1 MNLQNN
7 TEIIIN
13 KFKEKNYNF
22 VIEKTNFLSEKEN
35 NNDLLWTLR
44 GLSYLNKNNK
54 IDSFKCLN
62 IAVKINPKNIDAK
75 NYLGI
80 LYNNSGKLRKAE
92 KYFKE
97 CIQLN
102 PVYIS
107 SIFNL
112 ANLKL
117 KTNNFAEAISLYI
130 EALKINENIE
140 KIYINLGFAYQ
151 STKQSKKAKLILEKC
166 LNKFPS
172 STEADKLLSSQTNFK
187 NDENYLM
194 SMVKKLNTKQL
205 NDDQKINLLFAIGKG
220 FEDKED
226 YKKSFNY
233 YSKGNYLKRSNLKSD
248 INQKTKLFE
257 NIESFFS
264 NFQFQNEIID
274 NKKKIIFIFGLPRSG
289 TTLVESIIS
298 SHDKVSSVGEI
309 NFVSNFVKSNFF
321 KDSKIII
328 NDLDKCSGSSLKEE
342 YFNYLESFNIKNS
355 VITDKSL
362 DTYFN
367 LGFIKYFFPGSKLIH
382 CQRNAKDNCLSIY
395 KNLFTDNES
404 WKYDENELIE
414 YYSLYKRIM
423 NFWNKKISKDILNI
437 NYEELVNNKES
448 TVKKIINYCQL
459 KWSEK
464 CLNHHN
470 YVAPI
475 KTLSLNQ
482 ANKPVYSKSI
492 GSSNNYDIY
501 LREMFD
507 NLSLQ
512 MNK

>member
-1 MNLQNN
+1 MNIQNN
-7 TEIIIN
+7 TKDIIN
-13 KFKEKNYNF
+13 KFEEKNYDF
-22 VIEKTNFLSEKEN
+22 VIEKTNFLSVKEN

-44 GLSYLNKNNK
+44 GLSYYNKNNK

-62 IAVKINPKNIDAK
+62 IAIKINPKNIDAK

-80 LYNNSGKLRKAE
+80 LCNNLGKLRQAE
-92 KYFKE
+92 KYFRE
-97 CIQLN
+97 CIQFN
-102 PVYIS
+102 PIYIS

-117 KTNNFAEAISLYI
+117 KTNNFEEAISLY
-130 EALKINENIE
+130 ERALKINENIE

-151 STKQSKKAKLILEKC
+151 STKQSKRAKLILEKC
-166 LNKFPS
+166 LTKFPS

-194 SMVKKLNTKQL
+194 SMVEKLDTKQL
-205 NDDQKINLLFAIGKG
+205 NNDQKINLLFAIGKG

-233 YSKGNYLKRSNLKSD
+233 YSKGNYLKRSHLKSD
-248 INQKTKLFE
+248 INQKVKLFE
-257 NIESFFS
+257 NTKSFFS
-264 NFQFQNEIID
+264 DFKFKNNNID
-274 NKKKIIFIFGLPRSG
+274 EEKKIIFIFGLPRSG

-298 SHDKVSSVGEI
+298 SHDKVSGVGEI
-309 NFVSNFVKSNFF
+309 NFIGNFVKSNLL
-321 KDSKIII
+321 KDKKIIQH
-328 NDLDKCSGSSLKEE
+328 DLDNFSDLNLKKE
-342 YFNYLESFNIKNS
+342 YFNYLESFNIKND

-362 DTYFN
+362 DNYFY
-367 LGFIKYFFPGSKLIH
+367 LGFIKHFFPGSKLIH

-414 YYSLYKRIM
+414 YFSLYKRIM
-423 NFWNKKISKDILNI
+423 NFWIKKIGDDILNI
-437 NYEELVNNKES
+437 KYEELVNNNEG
-448 TVKKIINYCQL
+448 TVKNIINYCQL
-459 KWSEK
+459 EWSEK
-464 CLNHHN
+464 CLNHHD

-482 ANKPVYSKSI
+482 ANKPIYSSSV

-501 LREMFD
+501 LKKMFD
-507 NLSLQ
+507 DLSLQ
-512 MNK
+512 IN

>member
-1 MNLQNN
+1 MKIQDN
-7 TEIIIN
+7 TEVIIN

-80 LYNNSGKLRKAE
+80 LYNNSGKLREAE
-92 KYFKE
+92 RCFKE
-97 CIQLN
+97 CIQSN
-102 PVYIS
+102 PNYIS

-117 KTNNFAEAISLYI
+117 KTNNFSEAISLYLR
-130 EALKINENIE
+130 ALKINENIE

-151 STKQSKKAKLILEKC
+151 STKQSQKAKLILKKC

-194 SMVKKLNTKQL
+194 DMVKKLNTKQL
-205 NDDQKINLLFAIGKG
+205 NDNKKINLLFAIGKG
-220 FEDKED
+220 FEDKGD

-233 YSKGNYLKRSNLKSD
+233 YSRGNHLKKNNLKSD
-248 INQKTKLFE
+248 INQKIELFE
-257 NIESFFS
+257 NIEFFFS
-264 NFQFQNEIID
+264 NFRFKNDIID
-274 NKKKIIFIFGLPRSG
+274 NKKKIVFIFGLPRSG
-289 TTLVESIIS
+289 TTLVESILS

-309 NFVSNFVKSNFF
+309 NFLSNFVKSNFF
-321 KDSKIII
+321 KENKILLD
-328 NDLDKCSGSSLKEE
+328 DLHKFSGLNLNEE
-342 YFNYLESFNIKNS
+342 YFNYLEFFNIKND
-355 VITDKSL
+355 VVTDKSL
-362 DTYFN
+362 ETYFY
-367 LGFIKYFFPGSKLIH
+367 LGFIKHFFPSSKLIH

-395 KNLFTDNES
+395 KNLFTDNEA
-404 WKYDENELIE
+404 WKYDENELVE

-423 NFWNKKISKDILNI
+423 NFWNKKIGKDILNI
-437 NYEELVNNKES
+437 NYEDLVKNNET

-459 KWSEK
+459 KWDEK

-482 ANKPVYSKSI
+482 ANKPLYSSSI
-492 GSSNNYDIY
+492 GSSNNYNIY
-501 LREMFD
+501 LKKMFD
-507 NLSLQ
+507 NLDLKVS
-512 MNK
+512 K

>member
-1 MNLQNN
+1 MNFQNK
-7 TEIIIN
+7 TDAIIN
-13 KFKEKNYNF
+13 KFKEKNYDF

-62 IAVKINPKNIDAK
+62 IAVKINSKNIDAK

-80 LYNNSGKLRKAE
+80 LCNNSGKLGHAE
-92 KYFKE
+92 KYFRE

-102 PVYIS
+102 PGYIS

-117 KTNNFAEAISLYI
+117 KTNNFEEAISLYVR
-130 EALKINENIE
+130 ALKINENIE

-151 STKQSKKAKLILEKC
+151 STKQSQKARLILEKC

-233 YSKGNYLKRSNLKSD
+233 YSKGNYLKRRYLKSD
-248 INQKTKLFE
+248 INQKIELFE
-257 NIESFFS
+257 SIESFFS
-264 NFQFQNEIID
+264 DFKFKSNNID
-274 NKKKIIFIFGLPRSG
+274 EEKKIIFIFGLPRSG
-289 TTLVESIIS
+289 TTLIESIIS
-298 SHDKVSSVGEI
+298 SHDKVSGVGEI
-309 NFVSNFVKSNFF
+309 NFLSNFVKSNFC
-321 KDSKIII
+321 KDNKIILEDI
-328 NDLDKCSGSSLKEE
+328 DDFSGLSLKKE
-342 YFNYLESFNIKNS
+342 YFSYLESFNIKNN

-367 LGFIKYFFPGSKLIH
+367 LGFVKHFFPESKLIH

-395 KNLFTDNES
+395 KNLFTDNEA

-414 YYSLYKRIM
+414 YYSLYRRIM

-437 NYEELVNNKES
+437 NYEELVDNKES
-448 TVKKIINYCQL
+448 TVKTIINYCQL

-470 YVAPI
+470 YVSPI

-482 ANKPVYSKSI
+482 ANKPVYSTSI

-501 LREMFD
+501 LREMFN

-512 MNK
+512 IKK

>member
-1 MNLQNN
+1 MKIQNN
-7 TEIIIN
+7 TEVIIS

-54 IDSFKCLN
+54 IDSLKCLN
-62 IAVKINPKNIDAK
+62 MAVKINPKNIDAK

-80 LYNNSGKLRKAE
+80 LYNNSGKLRQAE

-97 CIQLN
+97 CIQSK
-102 PVYIS
+102 PDYIS

-112 ANLKL
+112 ANLKI
-117 KTNNFAEAISLYI
+117 KTNNFEEAISLYI
-130 EALKINENIE
+130 KALKINENIE

-151 STKQSKKAKLILEKC
+151 STKQSQKAKLILEKC

-194 SMVKKLNTKQL
+194 DMVKKLNTKQL
-205 NDDQKINLLFAIGKG
+205 NDEKKINLLFAIGKG
-220 FEDKED
+220 FEDKGD

-233 YSKGNYLKRSNLKSD
+233 YSKGNHLKKNNLKSD
-248 INQKTKLFE
+248 INQKIEFFE

-264 NFQFQNEIID
+264 NFIFKNEIIG

-289 TTLVESIIS
+289 TTLVESILS
-298 SHDKVSSVGEI
+298 SHEEISSVGEI
-309 NFVSNFVKSNFF
+309 NFLSNFVKLNFF
-321 KDSKIII
+321 KDNKILLD
-328 NDLDKCSGSSLKEE
+328 DLHNFSDSNLKEE
-342 YFNYLESFNIKNS
+342 YFNYLESFNIKND

-362 DTYFN
+362 ESYFY
-367 LGFIKYFFPGSKLIH
+367 LGFIKHFFPSSKLIH

-395 KNLFTDNES
+395 KNLFTDNEA
-404 WKYDENELIE
+404 WKYDENELVE

-437 NYEELVNNKES
+437 NYEDLVKNNET
-448 TVKKIINYCQL
+448 TVKKIINHCQL
-459 KWSEK
+459 KWDEK
-464 CLNHHN
+464 CLSHHN

-482 ANKPVYSKSI
+482 ANKPVYSSSI

-501 LREMFD
+501 LRKMFD
-507 NLSLQ
+507 NLDLKVS
-512 MNK
+512 K